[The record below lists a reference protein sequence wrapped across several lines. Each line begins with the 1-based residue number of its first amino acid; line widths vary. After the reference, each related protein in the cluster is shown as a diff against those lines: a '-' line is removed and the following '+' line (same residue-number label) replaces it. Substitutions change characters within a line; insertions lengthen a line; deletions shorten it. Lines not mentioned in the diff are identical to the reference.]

1 MNLILASKSPRRQQL
16 LQQIGLDFTVRV
28 TDTDETMD
36 LALPPQDEVARVS
49 AAKAAAVACDPEDVV
64 IAADTIVVVDGKILG
79 KPTSSGNAVEML
91 RLLSGR
97 AHRVMT
103 GLTVRKGDR
112 VISHTE
118 ITELHFRKLSDAEIS
133 AYVATGDPLDKAG
146 AYGIQGMAGAFV
158 EGICGDYFNVMG
170 LPICA
175 LTLLLRQFGVAV
187 IGEKG

>member
-36 LALPPQDEVARVS
+36 LSLPPQDEVARVS
-49 AAKAAAVACDPEDVV
+49 AAKAAAVTCDPEDVV

-79 KPTSSGNAVEML
+79 KPTSSENAVEML

-118 ITELHFRKLSDAEIS
+118 ITELHFRKLSDAEIN
-133 AYVATGDPLDKAG
+133 AYVDTKDPLDKAG
-146 AYGIQGMAGAFV
+146 SYGIQGMAGAFV

-175 LTLLLRQFGVAV
+175 LTLLLRQFGVTV